1 MQNETKIK
9 NRMTTLSKKMFN
21 SESLK
26 IYENWFK
33 SNSKKF
39 EKRVFRLSDNFD
51 YKNHLN
57 FIKNI
62 NFSDAE
68 KIITKNPQKIIIEK
82 TDYKKNSDFKEK
94 MLFFLES
101 QKNNLDFIK
110 NTFPLESILIE
121 KTLDENEK
129 IKKIENLN
137 EKNDKLIKKSKDL
150 IL

>member
-1 MQNETKIK
+1 
-9 NRMTTLSKKMFN
+9 
-21 SESLK
+21 
-26 IYENWFK
+26 
-33 SNSKKF
+33 
-39 EKRVFRLSDNFD
+39 
-51 YKNHLN
+51 
-57 FIKNI
+57 
-62 NFSDAE
+62 
-68 KIITKNPQKIIIEK
+68 
-82 TDYKKNSDFKEK
+82 

-150 IL
+150 ILWVFYIQMIFLKTIK

>member
-1 MQNETKIK
+1 
-9 NRMTTLSKKMFN
+9 
-21 SESLK
+21 
-26 IYENWFK
+26 
-33 SNSKKF
+33 
-39 EKRVFRLSDNFD
+39 
-51 YKNHLN
+51 
-57 FIKNI
+57 
-62 NFSDAE
+62 
-68 KIITKNPQKIIIEK
+68 
-82 TDYKKNSDFKEK
+82 

-101 QKNNLDFIK
+101 QRNNLDFIK

>member
-1 MQNETKIK
+1 
-9 NRMTTLSKKMFN
+9 
-21 SESLK
+21 
-26 IYENWFK
+26 
-33 SNSKKF
+33 
-39 EKRVFRLSDNFD
+39 
-51 YKNHLN
+51 
-57 FIKNI
+57 
-62 NFSDAE
+62 
-68 KIITKNPQKIIIEK
+68 
-82 TDYKKNSDFKEK
+82 

-121 KTLDENEK
+121 KTSDENEK

>member
-1 MQNETKIK
+1 
-9 NRMTTLSKKMFN
+9 
-21 SESLK
+21 
-26 IYENWFK
+26 
-33 SNSKKF
+33 
-39 EKRVFRLSDNFD
+39 
-51 YKNHLN
+51 
-57 FIKNI
+57 
-62 NFSDAE
+62 
-68 KIITKNPQKIIIEK
+68 
-82 TDYKKNSDFKEK
+82 

-101 QKNNLDFIK
+101 QKNNLDFIR

>member
-1 MQNETKIK
+1 
-9 NRMTTLSKKMFN
+9 
-21 SESLK
+21 
-26 IYENWFK
+26 
-33 SNSKKF
+33 
-39 EKRVFRLSDNFD
+39 
-51 YKNHLN
+51 
-57 FIKNI
+57 
-62 NFSDAE
+62 
-68 KIITKNPQKIIIEK
+68 
-82 TDYKKNSDFKEK
+82 

-101 QKNNLDFIK
+101 QRNNLDFIR

>member
-1 MQNETKIK
+1 M
-9 NRMTTLSKKMFN
+9 
-21 SESLK
+21 
-26 IYENWFK
+26 Y
-33 SNSKKF
+33 
-39 EKRVFRLSDNFD
+39 RLSDNID